1 MIQSDAL
8 SCRPDLCPDDNND
21 NEDIIMLPQD
31 MFLNLIDTELQNRI
45 ALSDDLDGIAAESL
59 KLLLEMA
66 PTSMTTGLNDWTIEK
81 TNGQTILFY
90 KGKNYI
96 PRNDDLRR
104 DIVQS
109 FHDHETAGHPGEIGT
124 YNAVRQHYWWPAF
137 CQKLCTRM
145 RYLPTIQNRSIT
157 SKTSIYTHRRC

>member
-8 SCRPDLCPDDNND
+8 SRRPDLCPDDDND

-59 KLLLEMA
+59 KLLLEIA

-81 TNGQTILFY
+81 TNGQMILFY

-96 PRNDDLRR
+96 LRNEDLRR
-104 DIVQS
+104 DIVRS

-124 YNAVRQHYWWPAF
+124 YNAIRQHYWWPGLRTF
-137 CQKLCTRM
+137 VKNYVQGCGICQQFK
-145 RYLPTIQNRSIT
+145 ID
-157 SKTSIYTHRRC
+157 

>member
-8 SCRPDLCPDDNND
+8 SRRPDLCPDDDND

-45 ALSDDLDGIAAESL
+45 ALSDDLDGIAAKSL

-90 KGKNYI
+90 RGKNYI
-96 PRNDDLRR
+96 PRNEDLR
-104 DIVQS
+104 
-109 FHDHETAGHPGEIGT
+109 
-124 YNAVRQHYWWPAF
+124 
-137 CQKLCTRM
+137 
-145 RYLPTIQNRSIT
+145 
-157 SKTSIYTHRRC
+157 